1 MVWETSWPEAPTFW
15 IGVAPTEPGMPDSVS
30 TPTQRRAT
38 AVATKAS
45 HSSPAETCTTTPP
58 QVGSSSSAS
67 ARRPDV
73 ATSTTVPSKPSSAT
87 TRLLPPPSTSTG
99 SPASSARRR
108 ASTTASSVVA
118 RPPARAAPPQ
128 PRGAPPSRNVVWS
141 PSRGPEASATQ
152 DRHRVAEDRL
162 TAAGDAQGD
171 RAVVAPGALDLHL
184 GAGLGHDH
192 RLGELRAE
200 LGDPAGLAQLLVDVA
215 RGQGEGEHAVRDHV
229 GEADAAGDVGV
240 LVDRVRVA
248 AGPGIGDEG
257 GTRDGVRRCREVGH
271 HAPALW
277 SRVASAVQTSEPS
290 PSVIA
295 LDVAMMSVP
304 AIWRRPLTVR
314 VAVRRSPTTIGRSW
328 TNFCWPCTT

>member
-1 MVWETSWPEAPTFW
+1 
-15 IGVAPTEPGMPDSVS
+15 MPDSVS

-45 HSSPAETCTTTPP
+45 HSSPAETCTPTPP

-99 SPASSARRR
+99 SPAPAASAPRRPP
-108 ASTTASSVVA
+108 STPASSVVA
-118 RPPARAAPPQ
+118 RTQARA
-128 PRGAPPSRNVVWS
+128 GPPSRNVVWS

-162 TAAGDAQGD
+162 TAAGDAKGD

-184 GAGLGHDH
+184 GAGLGHAH
-192 RLGELRAE
+192 RRGELRAD

-248 AGPGIGDEG
+248 AGLGIGDEV
-257 GTRDGVRRCREVGH
+257 GTRDGVRRWREVGH